1 MYMDEVCYKLLC
13 IDKVIEANGMY
24 NMYRVMCMYG

>member
-13 IDKVIEANGMY
+13 IDKVLEANGMY
-24 NMYRVMCMYG
+24 NMYRVVFMYG